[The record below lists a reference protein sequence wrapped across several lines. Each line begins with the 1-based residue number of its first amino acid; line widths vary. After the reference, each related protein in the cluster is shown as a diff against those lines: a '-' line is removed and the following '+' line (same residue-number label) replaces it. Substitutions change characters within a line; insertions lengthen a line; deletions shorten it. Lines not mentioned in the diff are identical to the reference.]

1 VGKAG
6 NLLLEMMDILGDRL
20 GERINEFIFPP
31 PIFNL
36 MQGEILELDL
46 EAGFLTARFP
56 ILESYLNP
64 YGVMQGGMITAAV
77 DNTIGP
83 LSVLVAPSNVTR
95 NLEMKFSQPVK
106 PELEYILVKARLLEQ
121 KKRRLFFEAEVCSPE
136 GRRLAKCKAVHWIIE
151 SNAD

>member
-1 VGKAG
+1 VGKAD
-6 NLLLEMMDILGDRL
+6 NLLSEMMDILRDRL
-20 GERINEFIFPP
+20 GERINEFLFPP
-31 PIFNL
+31 PIFNA

-46 EAGFLTARFP
+46 ESGFLTAKFP

-64 YGVMQGGMITAAV
+64 YGVMQGGMITTAV

-106 PELEYILVKARLLEQ
+106 PELEYILVNARLLER
-121 KKRRLFFEAEVCSPE
+121 KKRRLFFEAEVQSPD
-136 GRRLAKCKAVHWIIE
+136 GRRLAKCKAVHWII
-151 SNAD
+151 

>member
-1 VGKAG
+1 MGKAD
-6 NLLLEMMDILGDRL
+6 NLLSEMMDILRDRL
-20 GERINEFIFPP
+20 GERINEFLFPP
-31 PIFNL
+31 PIFNA

-46 EAGFLTARFP
+46 ESGFLTAKFP

-64 YGVMQGGMITAAV
+64 YGVMQGGMITTAV

-106 PELEYILVKARLLEQ
+106 PELEYILVNARLLER
-121 KKRRLFFEAEVCSPE
+121 KKRRLFFEAEVQSPD
-136 GRRLAKCKAVHWIIE
+136 GRRLAKCKAVHWII
-151 SNAD
+151 